1 MEFKKQKTTL
11 LITSILGLIISI
23 FYIIALISGNIVL
36 ETADELG
43 NISFNDQ
50 LAILGLCG
58 VANLISIFLVIKD
71 ILKHKKTL
79 IFLNILQFLFGSIFN
94 ILFAIINFFALSK
107 VKDPNQIK
115 EKKELPV
122 LEDITK
128 HKWYIYF
135 IIFVFLFIICYTPAL
150 DVLPLPQT
158 KNAAIITMVI
168 LYIIQ
173 VSLLVI
179 PMWNELKRD
188 FVVFKNNLKLYFSK
202 TLPRFGLILIA
213 YFISNFA
220 LTILAGTI
228 PTNQA
233 VINEWPLYISAFL
246 AIIIAPLTEELMFR
260 GFLKKFIK
268 NNVLFVIASSLI
280 FGGLHVIQADSLQQ
294 FLFIIPYSILG
305 FAFSLNYVKTKN
317 IVSNIVLHSIWNS
330 IAVLAMVFVKLLVW

>member
-1 MEFKKQKTTL
+1 MDFKKQKTTL
-11 LITSILGLIISI
+11 LVTSILGLIISI
-23 FYIIALISGNIVL
+23 FYIISLISGSIVL
-36 ETADELG
+36 ETVDELS
-43 NISFNDQ
+43 NISLNDQ
-50 LAILGLCG
+50 IAILGICG
-58 VANLISIFLVIKD
+58 VSNLISIFLVVKD

-79 IFLNILQFLFGSIFN
+79 IFLNILQFLLGSIFN
-94 ILFAIINFFALSK
+94 ILFAIINFIALAK
-107 VKDPNQIK
+107 VKNPDEIR
-115 EKKELPV
+115 EKKQLPL

-128 HKWYIYF
+128 YKWYIYF

-150 DVLPLPQT
+150 DILPIPQT
-158 KNAAIITMVI
+158 KIAAIITMVI

-173 VSLLVI
+173 VSLLII

-188 FVVFKNNLKLYFSK
+188 FVVFKDNFKLYLSR

-213 YFISNFA
+213 YFIFNFT
-220 LTILAGTI
+220 LTVLAGTI

-233 VINEWPLYISAFL
+233 IINEWPLYISAFL

-268 NNVLFVIASSLI
+268 NNFLFVIASSLI

-317 IVSNIVLHSIWNS
+317 IVSNIVLHSMWNS
-330 IAVLAMVFVKLLVW
+330 LAVLAMIFLRLLV

>member
-1 MEFKKQKTTL
+1 MDFKKQKITL

-23 FYIIALISGNIVL
+23 FYIIALISGSIVL

-58 VANLISIFLVIKD
+58 VANLISIFLAAKD

-79 IFLNILQFLFGSIFN
+79 IFLNIMQFLFGSIFN
-94 ILFAIINFFALSK
+94 ILFAIINFFALAK
-107 VKDPNQIK
+107 VKDPNTVK

-150 DVLPLPQT
+150 DILPLPQT
-158 KNAAIITMVI
+158 KIAAIITMVV

-173 VSLLVI
+173 LSLLII
-179 PMWNELKRD
+179 PMCNELKRD
-188 FVVFKNNLKLYFSK
+188 FVVFKNNLKLYLSK
-202 TLPRFGLILIA
+202 TIPRFGLILIA
-213 YFISNFA
+213 YFIFNFA

-233 VINEWPLYISAFL
+233 IINEWPLYISAFL
-246 AIIIAPLTEELMFR
+246 AIVIAPLTEELMFR

-317 IVSNIVLHSIWNS
+317 IVSNIVLHSMWNS
-330 IAVLAMVFVKLLVW
+330 IAVLAMIFLKLLVW